1 MIRAMNER
9 IRHNFGL
16 ALLAILSACTHEY
29 FPDEKVNWNAQILLS
44 FTDTQYWPEGQQIRV
59 GAFTSGDMKNPVAS
73 IGVGKPSGENTQ
85 VAIGSIPEGTYRF
98 KLYVTENSNYKA
110 DLADL
115 GEETV
120 AGDLSLSKTGITLIT
135 FDRVQRQVLNACILC
150 HGGSSG
156 QLAANLNLMPGKSY
170 AQLVGV
176 PSVKNPAFIRVNAES
191 ATYSYLVKVLNKDI
205 DFDHAAS
212 SSATAADKQLITDWI
227 NEGAKNN

>member
-1 MIRAMNER
+1 MNER
-9 IRHNFGL
+9 LKKMFWL
-16 ALLAILSACTHEY
+16 MLLAIASACTHPY
-29 FPDEKVNWNAQILLS
+29 FPDEKDNWNVQVSLS
-44 FTDTQYWPEGQQIRV
+44 FADAQFWPEGQQIRV
-59 GAFTSGDMKNPVAS
+59 GAFTSGDPKNPVAS
-73 IGVGKPSGENTQ
+73 VGVSKPSGENTQ

-98 KLYVTENSNYKA
+98 KLYVTENSSYKA
-110 DLADL
+110 DLGDL

-120 AGDLSLSKTGITLIT
+120 IGDLSLSKSGITLIS
-135 FDRVQRQVLNACILC
+135 FDRVQRQILNSCILC

-170 AQLVGV
+170 AQLVGIA
-176 PSVKNPAFIRVNAES
+176 SVKNQAFIRVNPES

-212 SSATAADKQLITDWI
+212 SSATAADKQLISDWI

>member
-1 MIRAMNER
+1 MNGR
-9 IRHNFGL
+9 IRPIFAL
-16 ALLAILSACTHEY
+16 VLLAAISACTHEY
-29 FPDEKVNWNAQILLS
+29 FPDEKASWNVQVSLS
-44 FTDTQYWPEGQQIRV
+44 FTDSQYWPEGQQIRV
-59 GAFTSGDMKNPVAS
+59 GAFSADDSKNPVAS
-73 IGVGKPSGENTQ
+73 IGVSKPSGENTQ
-85 VAIGSIPEGTYRF
+85 VAIGAVPEGSYQF
-98 KLYVTENSNYKA
+98 KVYVVENANYKA

-115 GEETV
+115 GEEAV
-120 AGDLSLSKTGITLIT
+120 SSDLSLSKTGIALIS
-135 FDRVQRQVLNACILC
+135 FDRVQRQVLNSCILC

-176 PSVKNPAFIRVNAES
+176 SSVKNPAFIRVNPES

-212 SSATAADKQLITDWI
+212 SSATVADKQLITDWI

>member
-1 MIRAMNER
+1 MNKR
-9 IRHNFGL
+9 INPFL
-16 ALLAILSACTHEY
+16 ALVLLVVVSACTHEY
-29 FPDEKVNWNAQILLS
+29 FPDEKANWDVQVSLS
-44 FTDTQYWPEGQQIRV
+44 FTDAQYWPEGQQIRV
-59 GAFTSGDMKNPVAS
+59 GAFASGDTKNPVAS
-73 IGVGKPSGENTQ
+73 IGVSKPSGENTQ

-115 GEETV
+115 GEEAV
-120 AGDLSLSKTGITLIT
+120 ISDLSLSKTGITLIS
-135 FDRVQRQVLNACILC
+135 FDRVQRQVLNSCILC

-176 PSVKNPAFIRVNAES
+176 SSVKSPTFIRVNPES

-212 SSATAADKQLITDWI
+212 SSATVADKQLITDWI

>member
-1 MIRAMNER
+1 MNGR
-9 IRHNFGL
+9 IRPIFAL
-16 ALLAILSACTHEY
+16 VLLATISACTHEY
-29 FPDEKVNWNAQILLS
+29 FPDEKASWNVQVSLS
-44 FTDTQYWPEGQQIRV
+44 FTDSQYWPEGQQIRV
-59 GAFTSGDMKNPVAS
+59 GAFSADDSKNPVAS
-73 IGVGKPSGENTQ
+73 IGVSKPSGENTQ
-85 VAIGSIPEGTYRF
+85 VAIGAVPEGSYQF
-98 KLYVTENSNYKA
+98 KVYVVENANYKA

-120 AGDLSLSKTGITLIT
+120 IRDLSLSKTGIALIS
-135 FDRVQRQVLNACILC
+135 FERVQRQVLNSCILC

-176 PSVKNPAFIRVNAES
+176 SSVKNPTFIRVNPES

>member
-1 MIRAMNER
+1 MNGR
-9 IRHNFGL
+9 FRPIFAL
-16 ALLAILSACTHEY
+16 VLLAILSACTHEY
-29 FPDEKVNWNAQILLS
+29 FPDEKASWNVQVSLS
-44 FTDTQYWPEGQQIRV
+44 FTDSQYWPEGQQIRV
-59 GAFTSGDMKNPVAS
+59 GAFSADDSKNPVAS
-73 IGVGKPSGENTQ
+73 IGVSKPSGENTQ
-85 VAIGSIPEGTYRF
+85 VAIGAVPEGTYQF
-98 KLYVTENSNYKA
+98 KVYVVENANYKA

-115 GEETV
+115 GEEIV
-120 AGDLSLSKTGITLIT
+120 IHDLSLSKTGIALIS
-135 FDRVQRQVLNACILC
+135 FERVQRQVLNLCILC

-176 PSVKNPAFIRVNAES
+176 PSVKNSAFIRVNPES

>member
-1 MIRAMNER
+1 M
-9 IRHNFGL
+9 
-16 ALLAILSACTHEY
+16 AILSACTHPY
-29 FPDEKVNWNAQILLS
+29 FPDEKDSWNVQVSLS
-44 FTDTQYWPEGQQIRV
+44 FTDAQYWPEGQQIRV
-59 GAFTSGDMKNPVAS
+59 GAFSADDSKNPVAS
-73 IGVGKPSGENTQ
+73 VAVSEPPGENMQ

-98 KLYVTENSNYKA
+98 KLYVTENSNFKA

-135 FDRVQRQVLNACILC
+135 FGRVQRQILNSCILC

-176 PSVKNPAFIRVNAES
+176 PSEKNPAFIRVNPES

>member
-1 MIRAMNER
+1 MNGR
-9 IRHNFGL
+9 IRQFFGL
-16 ALLAILSACTHEY
+16 TLLATISACTHEY
-29 FPDEKVNWNAQILLS
+29 FPDEKASWNVQVSLS
-44 FTDTQYWPEGQQIRV
+44 FTDSQYWPEGQQIRV
-59 GAFTSGDMKNPVAS
+59 GAFNAGDMKNPVAS
-73 IGVGKPSGENTQ
+73 VVVTRPSGENTQ
-85 VAIGSIPEGTYRF
+85 FAIGSIPEGTYQF
-98 KLYVTENSNYKA
+98 KVYLTENSIYKV

-115 GEETV
+115 GEEAV
-120 AGDLSLSKTGITLIT
+120 ISDLSLAKTGITLIS
-135 FDRVQRQVLNACILC
+135 FDRVQRQVLNSCILC

-176 PSVKNPAFIRVNAES
+176 SSVKNPTFIRVNPES

-212 SSATAADKQLITDWI
+212 SSATVADKQLITDWI